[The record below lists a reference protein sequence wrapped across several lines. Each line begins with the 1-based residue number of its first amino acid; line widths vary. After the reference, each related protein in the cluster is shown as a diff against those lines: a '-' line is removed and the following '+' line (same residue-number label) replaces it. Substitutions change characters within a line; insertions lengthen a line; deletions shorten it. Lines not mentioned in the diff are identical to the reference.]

1 MRAMRPRQM
10 AITDKAKH
18 NAQHGGTGAFG
29 PAATFGATVI
39 LAFAAWM
46 LAALT
51 LQKDIALAAAGS
63 VFFVFAA
70 FVALIAWRYGRA
82 ETKSLSYWDVAG
94 ALTLFGI
101 CAATLMDSDQLVR
114 LIEGQRDWNTESN

>member
-1 MRAMRPRQM
+1 M

-18 NAQHGGTGAFG
+18 KAQRGSAGAFG
-29 PAATFGATVI
+29 PAAAFAATVV

-46 LAALT
+46 LAALI
-51 LQKDIALAAAGS
+51 LQKDIALAAISS
-63 VFFVFAA
+63 VLFAFAA
-70 FVALIAWRYGRA
+70 FVALIAWRSGRA
-82 ETKSLSYWDVAG
+82 ETTALSYWDVAG

-114 LIEGQRDWNTESN
+114 LIESQHD